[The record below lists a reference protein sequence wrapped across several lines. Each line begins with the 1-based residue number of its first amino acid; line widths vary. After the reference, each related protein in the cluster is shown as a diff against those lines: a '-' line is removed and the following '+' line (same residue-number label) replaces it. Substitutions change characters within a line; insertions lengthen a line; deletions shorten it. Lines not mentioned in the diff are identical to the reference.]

1 MRLPL
6 SSAISSALRLRWPT
20 ALLAL
25 SIALTGV
32 GIIEATRAV
41 RSQSRVADAVVR
53 DYSRFAV
60 WSYRQHLEDAMALA
74 LREILGA
81 VNHGDNL
88 HTSPRIPE
96 ARELAHY
103 LPWNA
108 KCGCHRPANGPNPAI
123 FFGFTLGSDTL
134 GLGVNT
140 HPVPAEGWEVDRP
153 MPVAMAMP
161 MPMAGRMTAG
171 QSMAVPPGGELHI
184 AGYSAPERRW
194 INDTLT
200 NQVRRSR
207 GNERF
212 NLVVARHDTATRF
225 FAYTLMPTTRGDTI
239 VYGAEYSH
247 DAVSQALVSVLY
259 DRDLLPRPFTVG
271 KSVVSVLQLQ
281 VRDLQGT
288 TIFQPQE
295 IDRWHL
301 DAIDTLP
308 RALGAMVIRAQV
320 RPAVANDVVIGGLP
334 RSRLPFLLALLG
346 ISASLSIVAI
356 GQIRRDVEL
365 ARLRGDFV
373 SSVSHDL
380 RTPLAQMRLYLETL
394 RLGRFTTEEQRAAS
408 IEHVER
414 ETTRLTHL
422 VERVLR
428 FSGNG
433 RSNDGS
439 RIEVDVAAE
448 TRRIVEEFRPLAESR
463 RASVV
468 AEVEQVPPIRLS
480 PDALRHV
487 LLNLLDNAVKYGPPG
502 QTVHVNVTAD
512 GDTVRIAVTDEGP
525 GVPVAER
532 EAVWAPFRRG
542 RSPGPVAGSGIGLA
556 IVREVAT
563 RHGGSS
569 WIENGTVPG
578 AAHGATF
585 VVTLPVNGDGE

>member
-1 MRLPL
+1 
-6 SSAISSALRLRWPT
+6 
-20 ALLAL
+20 
-25 SIALTGV
+25 
-32 GIIEATRAV
+32 
-41 RSQSRVADAVVR
+41 
-53 DYSRFAV
+53 
-60 WSYRQHLEDAMALA
+60 MALA

-103 LPWNA
+103 LPWNP

-153 MPVAMAMP
+153 MPMA
-161 MPMAGRMTAG
+161 MPMAGRMAT
-171 QSMAVPPGGELHI
+171 GGAMPMLADSEMRI

-200 NQVRRSR
+200 RQIRRGH

-212 NLVVARHDTATRF
+212 NLLVADRDTVARF
-225 FAYTLMPTTRGDTI
+225 FAFTLMPTTRGDTI

-247 DAVSQALVSVLY
+247 DAMSQALVDVLY

-281 VRDLQGT
+281 VRDARGT
-288 TIFQPQE
+288 TLFQPQE
-295 IDRWHL
+295 IERWHL
-301 DAIDTLP
+301 DASDTLP
-308 RALGAMVIRAQV
+308 PSLGALVIRAQV

-346 ISASLSIVAI
+346 ISAALSIVAI

-439 RIEVDVAAE
+439 RVEVDVAAE
-448 TRRIVEEFRPLAESR
+448 TRRIVEEFRQLAESR
-463 RASVV
+463 RVSVV
-468 AEVEQVPPIRLS
+468 AEVSDVPPLKLS

-502 QTVHVNVTAD
+502 QAVHVRVTRD
-512 GDTVRIAVTDEGP
+512 GDGVRIAVSDEGP
-525 GVPVAER
+525 GVPAAER

-542 RSPGPVAGSGIGLA
+542 RAPGPVAGSGIGLA

-563 RHGGSS
+563 RHGGRS
-569 WIENGTVPG
+569 WIENGT
-578 AAHGATF
+578 AKGATF
-585 VVTLPVNGDGE
+585 VVSLPVNGGGE

>member
-1 MRLPL
+1 MRLSL
-6 SSAISSALRLRWPT
+6 SSATSPALRLRWPT

-25 SIALTGV
+25 SIVLTGV

-103 LPWNA
+103 LPWNP

-140 HPVPAEGWEVDRP
+140 HPIPAEGWEVDRP
-153 MPVAMAMP
+153 MPMAMP
-161 MPMAGRMTAG
+161 MASRMATGESMPMIPSAEMR
-171 QSMAVPPGGELHI
+171 I
-184 AGYSAPERRW
+184 AGYSTPERRW

-200 NQVRRSR
+200 RQIRRGH

-212 NLVVARHDTATRF
+212 NLVVASRDTTARF
-225 FAYTLMPTTRGDTI
+225 FAFTLMPTTRGDTI

-247 DAVSQALVSVLY
+247 DAMSQALVDVLY

-281 VRDLQGT
+281 LRDARGT
-288 TIFQPQE
+288 TLFQPQE
-295 IDRWHL
+295 IERWHL
-301 DAIDTLP
+301 DATDTLP
-308 RALGAMVIRAQV
+308 PSLGAMVIRAQV

-439 RIEVDVAAE
+439 WVDVDVAAE

-463 RASVV
+463 RVSVV
-468 AEVEQVPPIRLS
+468 ADVSAVPPVRLS

-502 QTVHVNVTAD
+502 QTVHVRVTPD
-512 GDTVRIAVTDEGP
+512 GDAVRVAVTDEGP

-542 RSPGPVAGSGIGLA
+542 RAPGPVAGSGIGLA

-563 RHGGSS
+563 RHGGRS
-569 WIENGTVPG
+569 WIENGT
-578 AAHGATF
+578 AQGATF
-585 VVTLPVNGDGE
+585 VVSLPVNGGGE

>member
-1 MRLPL
+1 VRLPL
-6 SSAISSALRLRWPT
+6 SSAIPSALRLRWPT

-25 SIALTGV
+25 SIVLTGV

-103 LPWNA
+103 LPWNP

-153 MPVAMAMP
+153 MPMSMPMAARMATGGAMP
-161 MPMAGRMTAG
+161 MLPD
-171 QSMAVPPGGELHI
+171 GEMRI

-200 NQVRRSR
+200 HQVRRGR

-212 NLVVARHDTATRF
+212 NFLVAGRDTATRF
-225 FAYTLMPTTRGDTI
+225 FAWTLMPTTRGDTI

-247 DAVSQALVSVLY
+247 DAMAEALVGVLY
-259 DRDLLPRPFTVG
+259 DRNLLPRPFTVG
-271 KSVVSVLQLQ
+271 KSVVAVLQLQ
-281 VRDLQGT
+281 VRDARGT
-288 TIFQPQE
+288 TLFQPQE
-295 IDRWHL
+295 IERWHL
-301 DAIDTLP
+301 DATDTLP
-308 RALGAMVIRAQV
+308 PSLGALVIRAQV
-320 RPAVANDVVIGGLP
+320 RPSVASDVVIGGLP

-408 IEHVER
+408 IAHVER

-439 RIEVDVAAE
+439 RVDVDVAAE
-448 TRRIVEEFRPLAESR
+448 TQRIVEEFRPLAESR
-463 RASVV
+463 RVSVV
-468 AEVEQVPPIRLS
+468 AEVSAVPPLKLS

-502 QTVHVNVTAD
+502 QTVHVRVTPD
-512 GDTVRIAVTDEGP
+512 GDGVRIAVSDEGP
-525 GVPVAER
+525 GVPAAER

-542 RSPGPVAGSGIGLA
+542 RAPGPVAGSGIGLS

-563 RHGGSS
+563 RHGGRS
-569 WIENGTVPG
+569 WIENG

-585 VVTLPVNGDGE
+585 VVSLPVSGGAE

>member
-1 MRLPL
+1 VRLPL
-6 SSAISSALRLRWPT
+6 SPAIPPALRLRWPT

-25 SIALTGV
+25 SIVLTGV

-103 LPWNA
+103 LPWNP

-153 MPVAMAMP
+153 MPMV
-161 MPMAGRMTAG
+161 MPMAGRMATG
-171 QSMAVPPGGELHI
+171 GSMPRLADGEMRI

-200 NQVRRSR
+200 RQIRRGR

-212 NLVVARHDTATRF
+212 NLVVADRDTTPRF
-225 FAYTLMPTTRGDTI
+225 FAFTLMPTTRGDTI

-247 DAVSQALVSVLY
+247 DAMSQALVDVLY

-281 VRDLQGT
+281 VRDARGT
-288 TIFQPQE
+288 TLFQPQE
-295 IDRWHL
+295 IERWHL
-301 DAIDTLP
+301 DATDTLP
-308 RALGAMVIRAQV
+308 PSLGALVIRAQV

-439 RIEVDVAAE
+439 RVEVDVAAE

-463 RASVV
+463 RVSVV
-468 AEVEQVPPIRLS
+468 AEVADVPPLELS

-502 QTVHVNVTAD
+502 QVVHVRVTRD
-512 GDTVRIAVTDEGP
+512 GDAVRIAVSDEGP

-542 RSPGPVAGSGIGLA
+542 RAPGPVAGSGIGLA
-556 IVREVAT
+556 IVRDVAS
-563 RHGGSS
+563 RHGGRS
-569 WIENGTVPG
+569 WIENGS
-578 AAHGATF
+578 ARGATF
-585 VVTLPVNGDGE
+585 VVSFPVNGDGE

>member
-6 SSAISSALRLRWPT
+6 SSAIPSALRLRWPT
-20 ALLAL
+20 ALLVL

-153 MPVAMAMP
+153 MPMTMPMAMP
-161 MPMAGRMTAG
+161 MVGRMATDG
-171 QSMAVPPGGELHI
+171 PMPMNSGGEMRI
-184 AGYSAPERRW
+184 AGYSSAERRW

-200 NQVRRSR
+200 RQIRRR
-207 GNERF
+207 HGIERF
-212 NLVVARHDTATRF
+212 NFVVGQRDTATRF

-239 VYGAEYSH
+239 VYGAEYTH
-247 DAVSQALVSVLY
+247 DALSQALIDVLY

-281 VRDLQGT
+281 VRDAQGT
-288 TIFQPQE
+288 TLFQPQE

-301 DAIDTLP
+301 DASDTLP
-308 RALGAMVIRAQV
+308 QALGAMVIRAQV

-414 ETTRLTHL
+414 ETMRLTHL

-428 FSGNG
+428 FSGTG

-439 RIEVDVAAE
+439 RVEIDVAAE

-468 AEVEQVPPIRLS
+468 AEVRAVPPISLS

-487 LLNLLDNAVKYGPPG
+487 LLNLLDNAVKYGPAG
-502 QTVHVNVTAD
+502 QTVHVRVTPD
-512 GDTVRIAVTDEGP
+512 GDAVRIAVSDEGP
-525 GVPVAER
+525 GVPARER

-542 RSPGPVAGSGIGLA
+542 SAPGPVAGSGIGLA

-563 RHGGSS
+563 RHGGRS
-569 WIENGTVPG
+569 WIENG
-578 AAHGATF
+578 AARGATF
-585 VVTLPVNGDGE
+585 VVTLPIEASGE